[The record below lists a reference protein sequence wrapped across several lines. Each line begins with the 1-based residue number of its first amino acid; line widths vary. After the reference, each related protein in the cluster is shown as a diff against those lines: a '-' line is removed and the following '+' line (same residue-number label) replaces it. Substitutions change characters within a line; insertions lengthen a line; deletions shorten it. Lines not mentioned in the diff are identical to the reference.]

1 MTTPAP
7 PPLWKVLSFILPLTL
22 FGVVPV
28 LLFMRYP
35 NYMSTCTSLFSLFI
49 VFFLLSFIIPDN
61 QSLSYQCNPGTERA
75 LLSKLATSPN
85 NFFLWVLFAEFFIFL
100 LSNNFSI
107 FAFNLSEQEYNHST
121 ALPHWP
127 VWLGLWA
134 YFSTTITMQHYAHY
148 QLRQASFASGL
159 FFLFKNTYI
168 DIAMRRALGIFNL
181 GLNLVGIY
189 LLVISVL
196 FIIIEYFRP
205 EALQNFHA
213 PSILFWG
220 LFFYLNLR
228 IQEKKVK
235 QFFNRTS
242 LPNVFYIFIASL
254 CCAAAIW
261 ISATLSQSFSLANV
275 FSNIHFVSEKHSLS
289 PIEPSPS
296 LFIAMF
302 VLVTPL
308 FSSLLVK
315 RASNMSRKKLLLITF
330 FFPNIFYLI
339 LANNHTGDFFNV
351 LNNKALFVA
360 IAIIF
365 LVMFFRRKTTADFM
379 TGMLPLPKQ
388 RAIIPTNSY
397 LLFPANCL
405 VIFNFYLLA
414 IIIGPISL
422 YAITTTACLLSALLG
437 TIGICS
443 YFGKTYRIAS
453 FMKHQK

>member
-7 PPLWKVLSFILPLTL
+7 PPFWKVLSFILPLTL
-22 FGVVPV
+22 FGVAPV

-35 NYMSTCTSLFSLFI
+35 NYMSMCTSLFSLFI
-49 VFFLLSFIIPDN
+49 VFFLLGFIIPDN
-61 QSLSYQCNPGTERA
+61 PSLSYQRNPATKQA
-75 LLSKLATSPN
+75 LVSKLAPSPN
-85 NFFLWVLFAEFFIFL
+85 NFFLWLLLAEFFIFL
-100 LSNNFSI
+100 LSKNFSI
-107 FAFNLSEQEYNHST
+107 FAFNLSEQEYHHST
-121 ALPHWP
+121 APPHWS

-134 YFSTTITMQHYAHY
+134 YFSTIIAMQHYAHH
-148 QLRQASFASGL
+148 QLRQANFASGL

-168 DIAMRRALGIFNL
+168 DIAMRRALGLFNL

-189 LLVISVL
+189 LLIISVI
-196 FIIIEYFRP
+196 FIVIEYFRP

-220 LFFYLNLR
+220 LFSYFNLR
-228 IQEKKVK
+228 IQEKKIK

-261 ISATLSQSFSLANV
+261 ISATLSQFFFLANV
-275 FSNIHFVSEKHSLS
+275 FSNIHFVSEKHPLS
-289 PIEPSPS
+289 PLDPS
-296 LFIAMF
+296 LFLFIGMF

-308 FSSLLVK
+308 FASLIVK
-315 RASNMSRKKLLLITF
+315 RAANIGRKKLLLITF
-330 FFPNIFYLI
+330 LFPNIFYFI
-339 LANNHTGDFFNV
+339 LANKHTGDLLNA
-351 LNNKALFVA
+351 LNNKGLFVA

-365 LVMFFRRKTTADFM
+365 LVMFFQRKTTADFM

-397 LLFPANCL
+397 LLFPAHCL

-422 YAITTTACLLSALLG
+422 YAITITACLLSAILG

-453 FMKHQK
+453 FMKH